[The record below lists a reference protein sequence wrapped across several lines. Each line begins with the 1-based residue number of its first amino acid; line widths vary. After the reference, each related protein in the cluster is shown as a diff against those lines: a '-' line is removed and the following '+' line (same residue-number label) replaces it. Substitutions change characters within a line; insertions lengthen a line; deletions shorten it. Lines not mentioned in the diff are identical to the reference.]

1 MKKFKY
7 LLLLALGAM
16 MATSCYKS
24 DNDDRVIYLG
34 FSTVEKASNDAMMLL
49 LDNGVKLNPQNA
61 VVSSPIGQRVIIS
74 FSLGKEYESGTP
86 FDYDADI
93 YGSRGV
99 LTKGI
104 AKMTAA
110 NQDSIGNDGFYSMN
124 GITWGGGF
132 LNTYFGILYNGIPH
146 TITMA
151 DNAVNGEQVVT
162 DTLKLELRQ
171 NAKGQNSGYWL
182 NGLASFNIQ
191 SYLDAA
197 KANSRDTLIV
207 RVTTNLIGGTT
218 SKYDIHYPTSY
229 YGNFGDEGLTTEWLN
244 AVTGVE

>member
-24 DNDDRVIYLG
+24 DNDDRVVYLG
-34 FSTVEKASNDAMMLL
+34 FSTVDKASNDAMMLL
-49 LDNGVKLNPQNA
+49 LDNGVKLNPQN
-61 VVSSPIGQRVIIS
+61 VLVSTPIGQRVIVS
-74 FSLGKEYESGTP
+74 FSLGKEYEAGAP
-86 FDYDADI
+86 FNYDADI
-93 YGSRGV
+93 YASKVV
-99 LTKGI
+99 LTKGVTQ
-104 AKMTAA
+104 MTAA

-132 LNTYFGILYNGIPH
+132 LNVYFGILYNGTPH
-146 TITMA
+146 MITMA
-151 DNAVNGEQVVT
+151 DNAIDGPQVVT
-162 DTLKLELRQ
+162 DTLKLEFRQ
-171 NAKGQNSGYWL
+171 NAKGQNVGYRM

-197 KANSRDTLIV
+197 KANSKDTLIV
-207 RVTTNLIGGTT
+207 RVNTDLLGGET

-229 YGNFGDEGLTTEWLN
+229 YGNFGTEGLTAEWLN
-244 AVTGVE
+244 AVSGVE